1 MKKKILLIEPN
12 YKNKYPPLG
21 LMKISTYHKIKGD
34 EVTFF
39 KGCSREL
46 KEQQWDRI
54 YVTTLF
60 SFYWEKTK
68 KTIKYY
74 RNSVKEIEDF
84 LVGGILATTMY
95 NELIQETGIIPFK
108 GLLDK
113 PGILGDD
120 DIIIDEITPD
130 YSILNDIDYKYPS
143 NNAYFSYMSRGCSN
157 KCKFCAVPFL
167 EPKYKDYISIKGQ
180 IKDINKKFGG
190 KRNLLLMDNNVLA
203 SKHFDKIIN
212 EIIELGF
219 YKDAKYS
226 YQKNNRK
233 RSIKR
238 YIDFNQ
244 GIDARLLTE
253 EKMKRLAE
261 INIRPLRIAFDDIK
275 LKNLYVEKVRLANK
289 YGIKHLSNYI
299 LYNFDDTPEDLY
311 ERLKINID
319 LNKELELNIFSFPM
333 KYIPINAKDRKFI
346 DKPNWNRKYLRTI
359 QSILHATHGVV
370 GPKRKF
376 FNKAF
381 GKDLEAFKELLIMP
395 EDYIIYRGYAEEK
408 GLTDDWNIKHKK
420 LKQNSNY
427 NFVMEIIYSYKFKN
441 LPELFLD
448 KESKDFLN
456 HYINRINLENYK
468 SWKEQKRISFF
479 QYSKKLPPINSRR
492 TESRGTVKIE
502 GADSLS
508 I

>member
-1 MKKKILLIEPN
+1 MKLNKKVLLIEPE

-21 LMKISTYHKIKGD
+21 LMKISAYHKLKGD
-34 EVTFF
+34 EVIFF
-39 KGCSREL
+39 KGCSKKH

-54 YVTTLF
+54 YITTLF
-60 SFYWEKTK
+60 SFYFKKTI

-74 RNSVKEIEDF
+74 KNSVKEIKNLF
-84 LVGGILATTMY
+84 VGGILATTMY

-108 GLLDK
+108 GLLDR
-113 PGILGDD
+113 PGLLGND
-120 DIIIDEITPD
+120 DIIVDEITPD
-130 YSILNDIDYKYPS
+130 YSMLDEIEYKYPS
-143 NNAYFSYMSRGCSN
+143 NSAYFSYMTRGCYN
-157 KCKFCAVPFL
+157 HCPFCAVPDL
-167 EPKYKDYISIKGQ
+167 EPKYKDYISIKDQ
-180 IKDINKKFGG
+180 IEEIKDKYGE

-203 SKHFDKIIN
+203 SKQFNKIID

-233 RSIKR
+233 RSVMR

-299 LYNFDDTPEDLY
+299 LYNFDDTPENLY

-346 DKPNWNRKYLRTI
+346 DKPYWNRKYIRTI

-370 GPKRKF
+370 SPKTRF

-381 GKDLEAFKELLIMP
+381 GKDLETFKELLIMP

-408 GLTDDWNIKHKK
+408 GLTDDWNKKHKK

-456 HYINRINLENYK
+456 HYINRINLEDYK
-468 SWKEQKRISFF
+468 NWKEEKKVRSF
-479 QYSKKLPPINSRR
+479 QYSIQLPPINSLR
-492 TESRGTVKIE
+492 V
-502 GADSLS
+502 
-508 I
+508 